1 MSQDPRWSAET
12 EELVREH
19 AGVYQVD
26 AEGILTALADAGLL
40 AARRECGNT
49 IDAPFLGL
57 DPLTC
62 DQPAG
67 HATPHSQ
74 AMPGHTLPATWDLPP
89 EAPPAQWVDDTRPA
103 AMLRT
108 VEFDTT
114 DEPAAPR
121 VWAMPAIPDDVRRI
135 TAVGGD
141 IIAEREAEDPRYWEV
156 RSAVTGRVLAPYLLT
171 SQLIT
176 AYGPLT
182 EIMDGSGMGAG
193 RE

>member
-12 EELVREH
+12 EETLARAMRPHDPWDTATPKQQAQCRTYAVRT
-19 AGVYQVD
+19 
-26 AEGILTALADAGLL
+26 LTALADAGLL

-74 AMPGHTLPATWDLPP
+74 AIPGHTLPATWDLQPD
-89 EAPPAQWVDDTRPA
+89 APAAQWVDITS
-103 AMLRT
+103 
-108 VEFDTT
+108 

-121 VWAMPAIPDDVRRI
+121 VWAMPTIPDHVQ
-135 TAVGGD
+135 
-141 IIAEREAEDPRYWEV
+141 
-156 RSAVTGRVLAPYLLT
+156 AVTDRDGHTIRRAPDGGWIFDGGGIFTGAKLGWTDMDLVR
-171 SQLIT
+171 LR
-176 AYGPLT
+176 GPVT
-182 EIMDGSGMGAG
+182 EIADGSGT
-193 RE
+193 